1 MHIMRTFGMVD
12 ALFLLGSSRQ
22 RTVCHHATTRA
33 LVVYDGVGTSPED
46 NAAELA
52 IRI

>member
-1 MHIMRTFGMVD
+1 MHFMCTFGMVD
-12 ALFLLGSSRQ
+12 ALFLPDSSHQ
-22 RTVCHHATTRA
+22 RTVCHHATARA
-33 LVVYDGVGTSPED
+33 LVIYDGVGTSPED